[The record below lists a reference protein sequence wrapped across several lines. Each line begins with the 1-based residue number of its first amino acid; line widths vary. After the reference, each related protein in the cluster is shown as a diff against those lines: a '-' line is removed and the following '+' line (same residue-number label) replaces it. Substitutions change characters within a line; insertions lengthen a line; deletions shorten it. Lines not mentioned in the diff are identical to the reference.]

1 MHNNAHR
8 PLFRHL
14 AKREAERHG
23 FEGVLRGAR
32 MMAADTIDYQTDPS
46 RYRHWKIERDGD
58 IAYLIMDVDQAGGLG
73 DYELK
78 LNSYDLGV
86 DIELNDAVQ
95 RLRFEHP
102 EVRCVVIKS
111 GKDNVFCAGANIRML
126 GKATH
131 GAKVN
136 FCKFTNETRLAIED
150 ASENSKQVYVCAING
165 NAAGGGYE
173 LALAADHI
181 MLVDDRRSAVALP
194 ETPLLAVLPGTGGLT
209 RVTDKRKVRRDRAD
223 VFCSIEEGVR
233 GTKAVE
239 WRLVDEVVS
248 NSKWKDAVAAR
259 AREVAARSD
268 RPKDAKGITLTPLD
282 RKIEKDRVS
291 YSHVGVEIDRARSLA
306 TVTVRAPLQGA
317 PASVE
322 AAHVLGAK
330 FWPLVVA
337 RELEDAIL
345 HLRSNEAAI
354 GVVLFRTDGNAQ
366 AVLDHD
372 DFLAKANGDWLMREI
387 RHYLKRVFK
396 RVDVTAKSF
405 IALIEPGSCF
415 AGSLAELAFAAD
427 RSLML
432 IGTREGDNRKPA
444 AITLGQANFGLY
456 PMGNGLTR
464 LETRFFG
471 EPKTLDTLKEK
482 IGTAIEGEEAAEL
495 GLVTTAYEDFDWDD
509 ELRVMLEERTSFS
522 PDAMTGMEANLRFA
536 GPETMETKIFGR
548 LTAWQNW
555 IFQRPN
561 AIGEQGALKLYGS
574 GVSPTFN
581 KDRV

>member
-1 MHNNAHR
+1 MQ
-8 PLFRHL
+8 
-14 AKREAERHG
+14 
-23 FEGVLRGAR
+23 
-32 MMAADTIDYQTDPS
+32 TIDFQTDPA
-46 RYRHWKIERDGD
+46 RYRHWRIEHDGD
-58 IAYLIMDVDQAGGLG
+58 VAYLIMDVDQAGGLSEG
-73 DYELK
+73 YELK

-102 EVRCVVIKS
+102 QVRCVVIKS

-126 GKATH
+126 GKSTH
-131 GAKVN
+131 GQKVN

-150 ASENSKQVYVCAING
+150 ASENSRQTYICAING

-173 LALAADHI
+173 LALATDHI

-223 VFCSIEEGVR
+223 VFCSIEEGIR

-239 WRLVDEVVS
+239 WRLVDEVVP
-248 NSKWKDAVAAR
+248 NSKWKDTVAAR
-259 AREVAARSD
+259 AHEIAARSD
-268 RPKDAKGITLTPLD
+268 RPKDAKGIKLNALD
-282 RKIEKDRVS
+282 RKIESDRVT
-291 YSHVGVEIDRARSLA
+291 YSHVDVEIDRTRGLA
-306 TVTVRAPLQGA
+306 IINVRGPSQVV
-317 PASVE
+317 PTSVA
-322 AAHVLGAK
+322 AAHALGDK
-330 FWPLVVA
+330 FWPLMFA
-337 RELEDAIL
+337 RELEDCIL
-345 HLRSNEAAI
+345 HLRANEASI
-354 GVVLFRTDGNAQ
+354 GVVLLRTEGNAQ
-366 AVLDHD
+366 GVLDHD
-372 DFLAKANGDWLMREI
+372 NFLAKATDDWLMREI
-387 RHYLKRVFK
+387 RHYLKRVLK
-396 RVDVTAKSF
+396 RVDVTPRSL

-415 AGSLAELAFAAD
+415 AGTLAELAFAAD
-427 RSLML
+427 RSVML
-432 IGTREGDNRKPA
+432 AGARAGDNRKPA

-464 LETRFFG
+464 LESRFLG
-471 EPKTLDTLKEK
+471 EPDT
-482 IGTAIEGEEAAEL
+482 IGAVKAKVGEPIEGEAAAKL
-495 GLVTTAYEDFDWDD
+495 GLVTMAYEEFDWDD

-574 GVSPTFN
+574 GVSPNFA
-581 KDRV
+581 KERV

>member
-1 MHNNAHR
+1 M
-8 PLFRHL
+8 P
-14 AKREAERHG
+14 
-23 FEGVLRGAR
+23 
-32 MMAADTIDYQTDPS
+32 DIIDYQTDPA
-46 RYRHWKIERDGD
+46 RYRHWKIQYDGD
-58 IAYLIMDVDQAGGLG
+58 VAYLIMDVDQAGGLG

-102 EVRCVVIKS
+102 EIRCVVIKS

-126 GKATH
+126 GKSTH

-150 ASENSKQVYVCAING
+150 ASESSKQTYVCAING

-223 VFCSIEEGVR
+223 VFCSIEEGIR
-233 GTKAVE
+233 GTRAVE
-239 WRLVDEVVS
+239 WRLVDEVVP
-248 NSKWKDAVAAR
+248 NSKWKDVVAAR
-259 AREVAARSD
+259 AKEIAAKSD
-268 RPKDAKGITLTPLD
+268 RPKGAKGITLTPID
-282 RKIEKDRVS
+282 RKLDKDKVS
-291 YSHVGVEIDRARSLA
+291 YSHVDIEIDRERGLA
-306 TVTVRAPLQGA
+306 TVTVRGPSGAA

-322 AAHVLGAK
+322 AAHALGAK
-330 FWPLVVA
+330 FWPLTVA

-345 HLRSNEAAI
+345 HLRTNEAAI
-354 GVVLFRTDGNAQ
+354 GVVLFRTDGNAE
-366 AVLDHD
+366 AVLAHD
-372 DFLAKANGDWLMREI
+372 DFLSRANGDWLMREI
-387 RHYLKRVFK
+387 RHYLKRVLK

-415 AGSLAELAFAAD
+415 AGTLAELAFAAD

-444 AITLGQANFGLY
+444 VITLGAANFGFY

-464 LETRFFG
+464 LQTRFLG
-471 EPKTLDTLKEK
+471 EPDTLTGLKGK
-482 IGTAIEGEEAAEL
+482 TGVAVEGEEAAL
-495 GLVTTAYEDFDWDD
+495 GLVTAAYEDFDWDD